1 MPAVISMSTYIM
13 LQQLSQWN
21 SVDGYQQ
28 PISQRPDKAAGR
40 RGGPLMDLYVADFQ
54 STGHNGAS
62 IDSRSVISGVDN
74 P

>member
-40 RGGPLMDLYVADFQ
+40 ARAAA
-54 STGHNGAS
+54 GA
-62 IDSRSVISGVDN
+62 